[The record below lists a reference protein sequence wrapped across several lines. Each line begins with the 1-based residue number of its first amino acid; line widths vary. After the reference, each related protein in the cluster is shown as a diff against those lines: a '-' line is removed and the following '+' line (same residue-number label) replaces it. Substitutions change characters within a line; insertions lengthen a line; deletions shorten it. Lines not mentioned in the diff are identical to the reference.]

1 MVTNLS
7 NAVTTFFF
15 NLTMLHYLGEA
26 GVAAITIALYAQWLL
41 TSVYFGFSSGVA
53 PIFSYNHGCQN
64 HVQLHRIFTISI
76 RFVAVS
82 AIGVLLFALLC
93 CDALISVFV
102 SLSGEVFSI
111 TSSGFKLF
119 AISFLFVGIN
129 VFSSGMFTA
138 LSNGKVSAIISFL
151 RTFVFLLLSMLLL
164 PLVFDVNGIWLAVP
178 LAELLT
184 MGVSIFYFVRL
195 RKVYHY

>member
-1 MVTNLS
+1 
-7 NAVTTFFF
+7 
-15 NLTMLHYLGEA
+15 
-26 GVAAITIALYAQWLL
+26 
-41 TSVYFGFSSGVA
+41 
-53 PIFSYNHGCQN
+53 
-64 HVQLHRIFTISI
+64 
-76 RFVAVS
+76 
-82 AIGVLLFALLC
+82 
-93 CDALISVFV
+93 
-102 SLSGEVFSI
+102 
-111 TSSGFKLF
+111 
-119 AISFLFVGIN
+119 
-129 VFSSGMFTA
+129 MFTA

>member
-1 MVTNLS
+1 M
-7 NAVTTFFF
+7 
-15 NLTMLHYLGEA
+15 
-26 GVAAITIALYAQWLL
+26 
-41 TSVYFGFSSGVA
+41 
-53 PIFSYNHGCQN
+53 
-64 HVQLHRIFTISI
+64 
-76 RFVAVS
+76 
-82 AIGVLLFALLC
+82 C

-102 SLSGEVFSI
+102 SPSGEVFSI